1 MQKTLPEYK
10 YQPSVLAIKKHSEQE
25 KCFYFSEVNTTDIL
39 KLINSIN
46 ISKVIGEDQ
55 ISPKL
60 IETGDNFL
68 VKPLTSIINPSFS
81 RSTFLNLAKRVSAA
95 PVYKGDT

>member
-1 MQKTLPEYK
+1 M
-10 YQPSVLAIKKHSEQE
+10 
-25 KCFYFSEVNTTDIL
+25 NTTDIF

-46 ISKVIGEDQ
+46 IRKVIGEDQ

-68 VKPLTSIINPSFS
+68 VKPLTSIINPCFS
-81 RSTFLNLAKRVSAA
+81 RSTFFNLAKRASAT
-95 PVYKGDT
+95 PTYKGGT